1 MNIVTIN
8 YEFME
13 AYLNQIYD
21 MTAMLMSKVGHDDQE
36 DEKIARFAIEVW
48 NSIYEEE
55 IRRQKTH
62 GIPDL

>member
-1 MNIVTIN
+1 
-8 YEFME
+8 ME

-21 MTAMLMSKVGHDDQE
+21 MTAMLMNKVGNDDME
-36 DEKIARFAIEVW
+36 DEKVARAAIEVW
-48 NSIYEEE
+48 NSICEEE